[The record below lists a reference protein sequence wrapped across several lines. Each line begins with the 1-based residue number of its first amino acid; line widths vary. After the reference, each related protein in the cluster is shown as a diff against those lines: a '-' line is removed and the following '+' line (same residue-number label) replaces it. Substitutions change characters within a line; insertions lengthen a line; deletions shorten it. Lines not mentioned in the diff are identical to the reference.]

1 MNIKTRPRFSAAIT
15 NYLFVLPGLLF
26 VLLFL
31 VFPIFYNVWISFQN
45 VTLMNLRGGAAFVG
59 WDNYKA
65 VFADPLFL
73 SSGINSLI
81 FTAGSLVF
89 QFVIGFSL
97 ALFFNRK
104 FPGRD
109 LMRSL
114 ILLGWLMP
122 IVITGTLFK
131 WIFSGDSGVFNHLLS
146 LIGLIDGPIFWLS
159 TQDTALLSTIIAN
172 IWIGIPF
179 SMLILLSGLQTL
191 PEQLY
196 EAAKIDGAGPFRQ
209 FVSIT
214 LPLMRPTIV
223 IVLMLVLIYT
233 FKAFDLIYVMTG
245 GGPVNATMIMPLYA
259 YKLAFADYDISRG
272 STVATIMFMLLM
284 IVSSFYLFSSR
295 KEEKQ

>member
-1 MNIKTRPRFSAAIT
+1 MNIKTRPRFTAAVA

-31 VFPIFYNVWISFQN
+31 VFPIFYNVWISFQD
-45 VTLMNLRGGAAFVG
+45 VTLMNLRGGASFIG

-73 SSGINSLI
+73 SSSINSLI
-81 FTAGSLVF
+81 FTVGSLVF

-109 LMRSL
+109 LMRAL

-131 WIFSGDSGVFNHLLS
+131 WIFSGDAGVFNHLLS
-146 LIGLIDGPIFWLS
+146 LFGLIDRPIFWLS
-159 TQDTALLSTIIAN
+159 TQETALYSTIIAN

-179 SMLILLSGLQTL
+179 NMLILLSGLQTL

-196 EAAKIDGAGPFRQ
+196 EASKIDGAGPFRQ
-209 FVSIT
+209 FISIT

-245 GGPVNATMIMPLYA
+245 GGPVNATTILPLYA
-259 YKLAFADYDISRG
+259 YNLAFTDYNISQG
-272 STVATIMFMLLM
+272 STVATVMFLVL
-284 IVSSFYLFSSR
+284 IVVSTFYLALSR